1 MTITWLM
8 SLKRVARNVHHR
20 IQKMKFFLF
29 IQGVDRQFN
38 PIMTGGIKGT
48 LHSSV
53 SVFFRNFPCI
63 RFLPF
68 LSFLSQISPGPHFLF
83 PPRASFAINWRRSPR
98 VLYNCHI
105 ICCRGNLLLKMT
117 LVTTT
122 MSLTFFAL
130 QCIIATFALTKRTSE
145 DSLFAQKCF
154 FCVKN

>member
-1 MTITWLM
+1 
-8 SLKRVARNVHHR
+8 
-20 IQKMKFFLF
+20 
-29 IQGVDRQFN
+29 
-38 PIMTGGIKGT
+38 MTGVRNT
-48 LHSSV
+48 SNYLA
-53 SVFFRNFPCI
+53 VFFRNFPCV

-105 ICCRGNLLLKMT
+105 ICFQGNLLLKMT

-122 MSLTFFAL
+122 MSLTFFVL

-145 DSLFAQKCF
+145 DSLSAQKCLF
-154 FCVKN
+154 VSKMNSFSFGQLHHAERRRA